1 MEDGREERGDGKGG
15 GGNSPPPKK
24 VNVSRINTGVIL
36 ILLLPTLRHLIA
48 YDVLMCR

>member
-1 MEDGREERGDGKGG
+1 MEDRREERGDGKGAG
-15 GGNSPPPKK
+15 EFPPQKK